1 MALFLCYTMNMD
13 EKNKTRKIAE
23 NIISQFTSPKKKE
36 ISAEELAFKN
46 ECKTMAELVQKQR
59 EYFFSGETR
68 NPAFRAAA
76 LKKLYA
82 SIKAHEEDIAHALR
96 DDLFKSPFESYATET
111 GLVLK
116 EIRYLYKHV
125 RKWSRIK
132 KACGEL
138 CIAPSSCRIMPE
150 PFGVSLIMSPWNYPF
165 MLTIEPLAAAIA
177 AGNTAVVKPS
187 RYSGATSALIQ
198 KIIQECFDEKY
209 IAVVQGGH
217 TQNTALLNQHFD
229 FIFFTGSKN
238 VGKIVMKSAA
248 EFLTPVVLELGGKSP
263 VIVDKS
269 ADIKMAARKIVWG
282 KFLNSGQTCVAPDYL
297 LVDESVEQ
305 DLLKEIQKQITAQF
319 GTNPLMDD
327 DYPKIINEK
336 HFERILTL
344 APQAQRN
351 PVSNKIAPTILP
363 LGELFGEEATNAP
376 AMQEEIFGPV
386 LPVIHYKKIKD
397 VIEYVRSHETP
408 LALYL
413 FARDKKIIR
422 TVTNSLRYGGGCIN
436 DVVIHL
442 TPSTVPFGGAGES
455 GMGNYHGKFSF
466 DTFTHYK
473 TIVKKPASFDVQVRF
488 APHFDKIKFLRLVMK

>member
-1 MALFLCYTMNMD
+1 M
-13 EKNKTRKIAE
+13 ENKKT
-23 NIISQFTSPKKKE
+23 NPIISAFTSQKKKE
-36 ISAEELAFKN
+36 SLTEEELNKYSKEINDIVEKQKN
-46 ECKTMAELVQKQR
+46 
-59 EYFFSGETR
+59 FFSSNITK
-68 NPAFRAAA
+68 NPKWRIEQ
-76 LKKLYA
+76 LKKLYNCVK
-82 SIKAHEEDIAHALR
+82 SHENDIAIALR
-96 DDLFKSPFESYATET
+96 QDLFKSPFESYATET

-116 EIRYLYKHV
+116 EIRYLYKHL

-132 KACGEL
+132 KTCGEL

-187 RYSGATSALIQ
+187 RYSEATSALIQ
-198 KIIQECFDEKY
+198 KIIQECFDENY

-217 TQNTALLNQHFD
+217 TQNTALLQQHFD
-229 FIFFTGSKN
+229 YIFFTGSKN

-248 EFLTPVVLELGGKSP
+248 EHLTPVTLELGGKSP

-305 DLLKEIQKQITAQF
+305 NLLKEIQKQITAQF

-336 HFERILTL
+336 HFKRILEL
-344 APQAQRN
+344 APEAQRN
-351 PVSNKIAPTILP
+351 PLSNKIAPTILP

-386 LPVIHYKKIKD
+386 LPVIHYKKIED

-413 FARDKKIIR
+413 FTRDKKIIR

-442 TPSTVPFGGAGES
+442 SPSTVPFGGVGES

-473 TIVKKPASFDVQVRF
+473 TIIKMPASFDVQVRF
-488 APHFDKIKFLRLVMK
+488 APHFDKIKLLRLVMK